1 MAESPGGQINLSD
14 KRTEFRLFMGNVFSC
29 DIMRTEQMGE
39 QEKLYASIRDR
50 SGNGA
55 LWIRDC

>member
-1 MAESPGGQINLSD
+1 MNLSD

-50 SGNGA
+50 SGNWA